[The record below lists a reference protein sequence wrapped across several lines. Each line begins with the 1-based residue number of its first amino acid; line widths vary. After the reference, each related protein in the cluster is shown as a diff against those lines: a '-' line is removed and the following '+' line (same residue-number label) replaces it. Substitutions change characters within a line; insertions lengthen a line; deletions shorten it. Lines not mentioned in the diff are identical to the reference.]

1 MVYVARQVRGRYE
14 YLYECR
20 SYRDEYGRP
29 RSDRIMIGR
38 VDVETREFIPKR
50 YHATGEWDLETGEA
64 AVKPPPRVPS
74 CYEPLAEFGAFNPSS
89 RVRG

>member
-29 RSDRIMIGR
+29 RSDRIAGESILIHLRKGLL
-38 VDVETREFIPKR
+38 VDDAQI
-50 YHATGEWDLETGEA
+50 A
-64 AVKPPPRVPS
+64 
-74 CYEPLAEFGAFNPSS
+74 
-89 RVRG
+89 